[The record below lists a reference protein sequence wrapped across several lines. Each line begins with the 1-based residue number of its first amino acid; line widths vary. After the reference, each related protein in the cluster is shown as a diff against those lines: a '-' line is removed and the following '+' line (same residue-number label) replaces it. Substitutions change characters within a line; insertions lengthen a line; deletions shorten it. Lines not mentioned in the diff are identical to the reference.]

1 MASALRRRM
10 RSGLAVSG
18 QRHAWR
24 DTKRKTFNV
33 CFDTSSPFSSTG
45 VLLITTAETEWRRQR
60 FMRVHRVAARPRCT
74 IPRFLGKLRIVA
86 SVDYQGEAAHADLE
100 RDAGEPDPHRRR
112 IFAIVSLGLFMASVD
127 GTIVATALH
136 PIGSELHSTIN
147 WTAWTVTI
155 YQLGQIVAMP
165 MAGKISDQFG
175 RKNVYLISAAIFTA
189 SSLACGLSTNI
200 YMLIAF
206 RLIQSLGGGAFM
218 PSASGIVSDHFGRDR
233 DKALGM
239 FTSIFPIGGIVG
251 PVFGGIIAQDWSWR
265 GIFFI
270 NLPIGVV
277 LIILGLKYIPQG
289 ARRPSASVDLRG
301 VILLAGTI
309 LSGMLAI
316 TTLGSDNVEPWDPR
330 CAGPLALGCL
340 LGCLFVRHSR
350 RSAAPFI
357 PVKLLWGRGFFT
369 MNAVNLL
376 YGTSVLGFS
385 ALVPLYAQN
394 RYHIQIASAGTL
406 LSARALGMIC
416 LAALAATAMR
426 RTGYR
431 LPMIVG
437 FLAIATGL
445 VMLAIHAPTGIP
457 PYGWLAGWS
466 LLTGLG
472 MGVAAPATNNASLQ
486 LAPDQV
492 AQIAG
497 LRGMF
502 RMSGGI
508 LCVSVTTAL
517 LARSHNPGLTQ
528 AHTFL
533 VEAAVMVVLVGLVF
547 LVPDHKGRW

>member
-1 MASALRRRM
+1 
-10 RSGLAVSG
+10 
-18 QRHAWR
+18 
-24 DTKRKTFNV
+24 
-33 CFDTSSPFSSTG
+33 
-45 VLLITTAETEWRRQR
+45 
-60 FMRVHRVAARPRCT
+60 VAT
-74 IPRFLGKLRIVA
+74 I
-86 SVDYQGEAAHADLE
+86 DYEGAPGEAATVH
-100 RDAGEPDPHRRR
+100 DAGEPDPRRR
-112 IFAIVSLGLFMASVD
+112 LIFAIVSLGLFMASVD
-127 GTIVATALH
+127 ATIVATALH
-136 PIGSELHSTIN
+136 PIGQSLHSTIN

-165 MAGKISDQFG
+165 LAGKISDQFG
-175 RKNVYLISAAIFTA
+175 RKNVYLISAAVFTTA
-189 SSLACGLSTNI
+189 SLACGLSTSI
-200 YMLIAF
+200 YMLVTF
-206 RLIQSLGGGAFM
+206 RLIQALGGGAFM

-251 PVFGGIIAQDWSWR
+251 PVFGGVIAQDWSWR

-270 NLPIGVV
+270 NIPIGFVLVV
-277 LIILGLKYIPQG
+277 LGMKYIPKG
-289 ARRPSASVDLRG
+289 VRRPSASVDIGG
-301 VILLAGTI
+301 VVLLATTI
-309 LSGMLAI
+309 LSAMLAI
-316 TTLGSDNVEPWDPR
+316 TTLGSTNVEPWDPR
-330 CAGPLALGCL
+330 CVLPFLAACVLGTI
-340 LGCLFVRHSR
+340 FVRRTKHHP
-350 RSAAPFI
+350 APFI
-357 PVKLLWGRGFFT
+357 PVRLLWGRGFFT
-369 MNAVNLL
+369 MNVVNLL

-385 ALVPLYAQN
+385 ALIPLYAQN

-416 LAALAATAMR
+416 LAAAAATMMR

-437 FLAIATGL
+437 FIAIAGGL
-445 VMLAIHAPTGIP
+445 IMLAVPDPAGFP

-472 MGVAAPATNNASLQ
+472 MGVAAPATNNATLQ

-502 RMSGGI
+502 RQSGGI

-517 LARSHNPGLTQ
+517 LARSTNPGITQ
-528 AHTFL
+528 ADTFI
-533 VEAAVMVVLVGLVF
+533 VEAVVMLALIGLVF